1 MTRAVA
7 LLLAATV
14 LAPPSAGA
22 GTPRSPLALTA
33 APAHVAL
40 AGATRAEVTVTN
52 HGLRAVVVDVVR
64 AGFSLDLR
72 GRPRVVTGERARAA
86 SSWLTVAPRRFV
98 LDPGTTRS
106 LTVMSRLPGRVEPG
120 DHDALVLLS
129 TRPLRDR
136 GVAVRMRVGVV
147 VVVRAPGPIVRRLVV
162 RDLRVRRAPGARLL
176 ELRLAN
182 RGNVTESLAPGAV
195 RVALR
200 RGSLDLGLRSTGR
213 RMIRPRTEGVM
224 QIACPRFLRGWLT
237 ATVRIASEPGR
248 PAARR
253 TFRVRL

>member
-1 MTRAVA
+1 MTRAAA
-7 LLLAATV
+7 LLLTATV
-14 LAPPSAGA
+14 LVPASAGA

-33 APAHVAL
+33 APAQVAL
-40 AGATRAEVTVTN
+40 AGATRATVNVTN
-52 HGLRAVVVDVVR
+52 QGLRAVVVDVVR

-72 GRPRVVTGERARAA
+72 GRPRVVTGESARAGA
-86 SSWLTVAPRRFV
+86 SWLTVAPRRFV

-106 LTVMSRLPGRVEPG
+106 LTVTSHLPGRVEPG

-129 TRPLRDR
+129 TRPLRDG
-136 GVAVRMRVGVV
+136 GVAVRMRIGVV

-182 RGNVTESLAPGAV
+182 RGNVTESVARGAV
-195 RVALR
+195 RVTLR
-200 RGSLDLGLRSTGR
+200 RGALDIGLRPTGR
-213 RMIRPRTEGVM
+213 RMIRPRTDGVV
-224 QIACPRFLRGWLT
+224 QIACPRFLQGWLT
-237 ATVRIASEPGR
+237 ATVQIASEAGR
-248 PAARR
+248 SAARR

>member
-1 MTRAVA
+1 MTRAAA

-14 LAPPSAGA
+14 LVPAAAGA

-40 AGATRAEVTVTN
+40 AGAARAEVNVTN
-52 HGLRAVVVDVVR
+52 PGLSAVVVDVVR

-72 GRPRVVTGERARAA
+72 GRPRVVPGEGARAA
-86 SSWLTVAPRRFV
+86 ASWLTVVPRRFV
-98 LDPGTTRS
+98 LGPGTTRS
-106 LTVMSRLPGRVEPG
+106 LAVTSRLPRHVEPG

-129 TRPLRDR
+129 TRPLRDG
-136 GVAVRMRVGVV
+136 GVAVRMRIGVV

-162 RDLRVRRAPGARLL
+162 RDLRVLRARGVRVL

-182 RGNVTESLAPGAV
+182 RGNVTESLALGAV

-200 RGSLDLGLRSTGR
+200 RRSLDLGLRPTGR
-213 RMIRPRTEGVM
+213 RMIRPRTEGVV

-237 ATVRIASEPGR
+237 ATAQIASEPGR